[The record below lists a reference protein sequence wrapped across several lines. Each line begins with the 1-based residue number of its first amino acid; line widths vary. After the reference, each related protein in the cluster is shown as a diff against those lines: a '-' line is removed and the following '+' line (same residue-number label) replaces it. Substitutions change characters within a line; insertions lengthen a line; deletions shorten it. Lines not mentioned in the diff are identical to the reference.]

1 MLPAALRSQN
11 VAASLLAARIA
22 AGHAGRTALRADGR
36 SISYGE
42 LAAEA
47 GSIGNALRAL
57 GVRRDE
63 RIALLMPDTP
73 AFVASFLGAV
83 LVGAV
88 PVTLSTHLAP
98 SELAYSLRHSEA
110 VAVLAHDSTVGPVLA
125 ARDELPALRHIVID
139 GDAPGAASLA
149 RLAADAAGPCDP
161 APREEHDMCFWQ
173 YSSGT
178 TGAPKAVV
186 HRGRGLSAPPA
197 AHGRHIAAIGPDD
210 RVLSVA
216 KLFFS
221 YGLNNSLGIPLSAGA
236 TTILEHR
243 RPEPA
248 AICALIRQ
256 ERPTLFYAVPTFYA
270 ALLRAVEAGDAEFDP
285 ASIRLCISAGEA
297 LPAPL
302 LERWRGRFGLEIL
315 DGIGSTEIGY
325 IAISNLPGAVRPGA
339 SGQPVPGYEAK
350 VVDPAG
356 TPLPAG
362 EAGELWV
369 RGPSTAAGYWNDP
382 ERTARSF
389 RGDWVATGDRYVADA
404 DGSFTYLGRADDM
417 LRVSGLWVSPL
428 EVEAALLAHPAVAE
442 CAVVGRADADG
453 LARPCAYVVP
463 RDPEA
468 AGAPLASE
476 LLRDLEGRLAAYKS
490 PRWVE
495 FVHELP
501 KTSTG
506 KVQRFR
512 LRI

>member
-1 MLPAALRSQN
+1 
-11 VAASLLAARIA
+11 
-22 AGHAGRTALRADGR
+22 
-36 SISYGE
+36 
-42 LAAEA
+42 
-47 GSIGNALRAL
+47 
-57 GVRRDE
+57 
-63 RIALLMPDTP
+63 MPDTP

-98 SELAYSLRHSEA
+98 RELVYALRHSEA
-110 VAVLAHDSTVGPVLA
+110 VAVVAHDSTVGPVLA
-125 ARDELPALRHIVID
+125 ARDELPALRHVVSD

-149 RLAADAAGPCDP
+149 RLVADAAGPCDP
-161 APREEHDMCFWQ
+161 ALRDESDMCFWQ

-186 HRGRGLSAPPA
+186 HRGRGLSAPA
-197 AHGRHIAAIGPDD
+197 EGHGRHVAAIGPDD

-221 YGLNNSLGIPLSAGA
+221 YGLSSSLGIPLSAGA
-236 TTILEHR
+236 MTILEHR

-248 AICALIRQ
+248 AICDLVRR

-270 ALLRAVEAGDAEFDP
+270 SLLRAVEAGDAEFDP

-302 LERWRGRFGLEIL
+302 FERWRRRFGLEIL
-315 DGIGSTEIGY
+315 DGIGSTEVGY
-325 IAISNLPGAVRPGA
+325 IAISNRPGAVRPGT
-339 SGQPVPGYEAK
+339 SGRPIPGYEAL
-350 VVDPAG
+350 VVDPEG
-356 TPLPAG
+356 QPLASG
-362 EAGELWV
+362 EVGELWV
-369 RGPSTAAGYWNDP
+369 RGPSTAVGYWIDP

-404 DGSFTYLGRADDM
+404 DGFFTYLGRADDM

-442 CAVVGRADADG
+442 CAVIGRADADG
-453 LARPCAYVVP
+453 LTRPCAYVVP
-463 RDPEA
+463 RDPGSASASLA
-468 AGAPLASE
+468 AE
-476 LLRDLEGRLAAYKS
+476 LIRDSGGRLAAYRA

-495 FVHELP
+495 FVQELP
-501 KTSTG
+501 KTATG

-512 LRI
+512 LR

>member
-1 MLPAALRSQN
+1 M
-11 VAASLLAARIA
+11 
-22 AGHAGRTALRADGR
+22 

-42 LAAEA
+42 LADYVERV
-47 GSIGNALRAL
+47 GNALRAL
-57 GVRRDE
+57 GVGRDE
-63 RIALLMPDTP
+63 RIALLLPDTP

-98 SELAYSLRHSEA
+98 RELAYALRHSEA
-110 VAVLAHDSTVGPVLA
+110 VAVVAHDSTVGPVLA
-125 ARDELPALRHIVID
+125 ARDGLPALRNVIVD
-139 GDAPGAASLA
+139 GDVPGAASLA
-149 RLAADAAGPCDP
+149 RLVADAAGTCEP
-161 APREEHDMCFWQ
+161 APRDELDMCFWQ

-186 HRGRGLSAPPA
+186 HRARGFAAPA
-197 AHGRHIAAIGPDD
+197 LTHGRHIVAIAPED

-236 TTILEHR
+236 ATILESR
-243 RPEPA
+243 RPEPT
-248 AICALIRQ
+248 AICDLVRR

-270 ALLRAVEAGDAEFDP
+270 TLLRAVETGDADLDV
-285 ASIRLCISAGEA
+285 SSLRLCVSAGEA
-297 LPAPL
+297 LPAPIF
-302 LERWRGRFGLEIL
+302 ERWRRRFGLEIL

-325 IAISNLPGAVRPGA
+325 IAISNRSGSVRPGT
-339 SGQPVPGYEAK
+339 SGWPVPGYEAM
-350 VVDPAG
+350 VVNPAG
-356 TPLPAG
+356 EPLPTR

-389 RGDWVATGDRYVADA
+389 PGDWVATGDRYVADA
-404 DGSFTYLGRADDM
+404 DGSFTCLGRADDM

-453 LARPCAYVVP
+453 LTRPCAYIVP
-463 RDPEA
+463 RDPER
-468 AGAPLASE
+468 AGASLAAE
-476 LLRDLEGRLAAYKS
+476 LMRDLEGRLPAYKS

-495 FVHELP
+495 FVPELP
-501 KTSTG
+501 KTATG
-506 KVQRFR
+506 KVQHFR
-512 LRI
+512 LRA